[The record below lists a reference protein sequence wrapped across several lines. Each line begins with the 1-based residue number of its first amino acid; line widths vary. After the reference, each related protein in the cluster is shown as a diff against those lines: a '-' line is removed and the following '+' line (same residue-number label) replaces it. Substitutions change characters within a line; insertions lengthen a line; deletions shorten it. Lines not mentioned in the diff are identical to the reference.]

1 LAERLLAVPE
11 NRVACAAMAQ
21 AIEDLASGRGASAT
35 TNPLVVYGPT
45 GSGKSL
51 LVGKFST
58 DVTRALP
65 HVVISS
71 MPASEW
77 TFVAHSG
84 SDESGQLLDSVR
96 QTDVLLVEDLQYL
109 SMRAAGFF
117 ALVLDECLDRSCQ
130 VVITAN
136 VGPARLDLPA
146 RILSR
151 LAAGL
156 VVGLEPL
163 QAPSRLQILLDLA
176 QRRQLAVTREVLH
189 WLAEHLKGGGRELEG
204 AISRLATLAKMHVRP
219 LDVATVAHHFRPEL
233 EHRQLTMER
242 ILREVGDYFKVPVPQ
257 LQSSGRSQSVLWP
270 RQVAMY
276 LARKFT
282 RLSLSEIGEHCGGRD
297 HSTVLHAC
305 RKVEEAVGRDTMLAG
320 TLRQMQAG
328 WL

>member
-11 NRVACAAMAQ
+11 NRVACAAIAQ
-21 AIEDLASGRGASAT
+21 AIEGLAAGRGALPA

-51 LVGKFST
+51 LVSKFSA
-58 DVTRALP
+58 DLTRTLP
-65 HVVISS
+65 QIVISS
-71 MPASEW
+71 LPASEW
-77 TFVAHSG
+77 TFAAHSG
-84 SDESGQLLDSVR
+84 SDESGQFLDSVR
-96 QTDVLLVEDLQYL
+96 QSDVLLVEDLQYL
-109 SMRAAGFF
+109 SRRAAGLFC
-117 ALVLDECLDRSCQ
+117 LMLDECLDRSCQ

-136 VGPARLDLPA
+136 IGPARLDLPA

-151 LAAGL
+151 LAGGL

-204 AISRLATLAKMHVRP
+204 AIGRLAILAKMHLRP
-219 LDVATVAHHFRPEL
+219 LDVATVAHAFRPEL

-242 ILREVGDYFKVPVPQ
+242 ILREVGDYFKVPVRQ

-276 LARKFT
+276 LARRFT
-282 RLSLSEIGEHCGGRD
+282 NLSHSEIGGHCGGRD

-305 RKVEEAVGRDTMLAG
+305 RKVEEVIDRDTVLAG
-320 TLRQMQAG
+320 ALRQMEAG